1 MVVRVTVTVA
11 VIMCVVMPM
20 IVPMTVILRVVMC
33 MVVTMF
39 MGFCRIVSGQVT
51 AHGAGMG
58 SFPGKVNSSVIAFR
72 WPRAPIFR
80 SAVTSAVLVWLE
92 K

>member
-1 MVVRVTVTVA
+1 MTVTVG
-11 VIMCVVMPM
+11 VIMCVVMCM
-20 IVPMTVILRVVMC
+20 FVPMTVILGVAMC

-58 SFPGKVNSSVIAFR
+58 FFPREVNSTVIAFR

-80 SAVTSAVLVWLE
+80 SAVTSAMLVWLE

>member
-1 MVVRVTVTVA
+1 MTVTVT
-11 VIMCVVMPM
+11 VIMCVVM
-20 IVPMTVILRVVMC
+20 PMTVILRVVMC